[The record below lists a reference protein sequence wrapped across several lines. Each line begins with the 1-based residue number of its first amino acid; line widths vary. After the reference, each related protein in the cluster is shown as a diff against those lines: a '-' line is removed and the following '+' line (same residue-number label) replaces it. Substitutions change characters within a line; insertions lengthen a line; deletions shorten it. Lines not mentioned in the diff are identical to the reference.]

1 MPATSMA
8 GSAWTSQAGLSG
20 PKSPGI
26 ARRLGVLRPRAIG
39 GFHPRVVR
47 SPDWSR
53 RRAASVT

>member
-20 PKSPGI
+20 PKSPGSP
-26 ARRLGVLRPRAIG
+26 GGEVYSGPGIG
-39 GFHPRVVR
+39 GFDPRVVR
-47 SPDWSR
+47 SPDWRR